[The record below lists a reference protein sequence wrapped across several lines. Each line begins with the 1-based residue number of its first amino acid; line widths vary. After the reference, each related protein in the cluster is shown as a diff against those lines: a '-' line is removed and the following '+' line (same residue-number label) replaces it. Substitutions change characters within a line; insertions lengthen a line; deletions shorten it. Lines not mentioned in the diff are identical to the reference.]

1 MIDERHYLRE
11 NCRRVVK
18 LCGVEWHEVF
28 LPKTNRGRLAR
39 NRAMFEAYK
48 DTELSALVIG
58 GYFGLTKAD
67 SAAKAILAH
76 AKRID
81 HPARRLSEIR
91 CEGGRIV
98 DWTALAFRLAGW
110 REERGWTQKYAADH
124 VGISQASW
132 RRAEDGQPLDG
143 DTFAA
148 LLDAAPFSREDI
160 LTPEFR
166 ERRVSRVADTEQKSI
181 SV

>member
-1 MIDERHYLRE
+1 MTRSVLMRSFAERAARLHDIE
-11 NCRRVVK
+11 PCRLTQAK
-18 LCGVEWHEVF
+18 S
-28 LPKTNRGRLAR
+28 NRAQRAR

-48 DTELSALVIG
+48 ESDWSALAIG
-58 GYFGLTKAD
+58 RYFGLVKAE
-67 SAAKAILAH
+67 SATRAILAH
-76 AKRID
+76 AKRIG

-91 CEGGRIV
+91 GKGARIV

-110 REERGWTQKYAADH
+110 REERGWTKKYAADY
-124 VGISQASW
+124 VGISEASW

-166 ERRVSRVADTEQKSI
+166 ERRVSRVADTEQKAI